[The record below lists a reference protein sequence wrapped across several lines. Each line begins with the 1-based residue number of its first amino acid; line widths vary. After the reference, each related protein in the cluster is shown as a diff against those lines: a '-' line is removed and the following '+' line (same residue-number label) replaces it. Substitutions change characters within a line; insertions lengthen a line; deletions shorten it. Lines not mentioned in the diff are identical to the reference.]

1 MSQLEKH
8 GFSKENMKKGV
19 RKIKKRCKEETEM
32 IEKDEAKALEP
43 EQLDEVSG
51 GGLPSGGSVKWVRY
65 TCGSCSFVKDV
76 IITGVQPETKTCPKC
91 GGEMRVKKKI
101 NPIVN

>member
-1 MSQLEKH
+1 
-8 GFSKENMKKGV
+8 
-19 RKIKKRCKEETEM
+19 M

-51 GGLPSGGSVKWVRY
+51 GDLPSGGKKWVRY
-65 TCGSCSFVKDV
+65 HCGSCSYVKDV
-76 IITGVQPETKTCPKC
+76 IITGFQPETITCPMC
-91 GGEMRVKKKI
+91 GGEMRVKRKI

>member
-1 MSQLEKH
+1 
-8 GFSKENMKKGV
+8 
-19 RKIKKRCKEETEM
+19 M

-51 GGLPSGGSVKWVRY
+51 GALPSGRGVKWVRY

-76 IITGVQPETKTCPKC
+76 IITGVQPETITCPMC
-91 GGEMRVKKKI
+91 GGEMRVKRKI